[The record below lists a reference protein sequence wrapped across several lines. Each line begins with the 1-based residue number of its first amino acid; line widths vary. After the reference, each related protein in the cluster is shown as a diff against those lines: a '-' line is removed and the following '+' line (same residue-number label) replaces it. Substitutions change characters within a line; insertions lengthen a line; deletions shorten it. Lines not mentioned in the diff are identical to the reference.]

1 VRNALALCLV
11 LAPAAA
17 HASDGESAL
26 SGGLGV
32 GTYLIPDPEDDEE
45 TIAPTAG
52 GVATVTFERGFS
64 EALSYRVEGGG
75 ALYGGG
81 GLSWSALVAAGVV
94 YRFDVL
100 KYVPYAVVE
109 LAGVA
114 IGGGPVP
121 ETVLE
126 PALQL
131 GGGLDVLKSRDRS
144 WGVEAKI
151 ASYLTGTTT
160 MSLSLRITRRWGY
173 F

>member
-1 VRNALALCLV
+1 VRNVLVSCLV
-11 LAPAAA
+11 ALPAVA

-32 GTYLIPDPEDDEE
+32 GTYVMPDPQDEEE

-52 GVATVTFERGFS
+52 GVATLTFERGFS
-64 EALSYRVEGGG
+64 EALSYRVEGSG

-81 GLSWSALVAAGVV
+81 GLSWSAVVAAGVV

-100 KYVPYAVVE
+100 KYVPYALVE
-109 LAGVA
+109 LGGVA

-121 ETVLE
+121 ETVLD

-131 GGGLDVLKSRDRS
+131 GGGLDILQSRDRS
-144 WGVEAKI
+144 WGVEAKV